1 MGQAKR
7 RGSFEDRK
15 DLAIYNAIER
25 RKLAAA
31 EDDRRYNERM
41 RARAEEQARVDAMP
55 EEERAA
61 YVAAYRAKARKRIP
75 GRQGA
80 MLAMATLAGLSAF

>member
-15 DLAIYNAIER
+15 DLAIYNAIEAQ
-25 RKLAAA
+25 KLKDA
-31 EDDRRYNERM
+31 EEDRRYNERM
-41 RARAEEQARVDAMP
+41 RARAAEQARVDAMP

-61 YVAAYRAKARKRIP
+61 YVAAYHARKPRRVLMTGP
-75 GRQGA
+75 P
-80 MLAMATLAGLSAF
+80 

>member
-15 DLAIYNAIER
+15 DLAIHNAIES
-25 RKLAAA
+25 RKLKDA
-31 EDDRRYNERM
+31 EEDRRYNERM
-41 RARAEEQARVDAMP
+41 RARAEEQARVEAMP

-61 YVAAYRAKARKRIP
+61 YVAAYHARKQR
-75 GRQGA
+75 R
-80 MLAMATLAGLSAF
+80 TNVAGLLAITALSMGGRF

>member
-7 RGSFEDRK
+7 RGSFADRK

-25 RKLAAA
+25 RKLEDA
-31 EDDRRYNERM
+31 EDGRRYDERM
-41 RARAEEQARVDAMP
+41 RAQAEEQARVDAMP

-61 YVAAYRAKARKRIP
+61 YVAAYHARKKR
-75 GRQGA
+75 RTN
-80 MLAMATLAGLSAF
+80 MAGLLAITALSMGGRF